1 MVGSL
6 QFTVYLSVLNTN
18 FPGNANQVFKKLM
31 EIMQF
36 DFIPDFIMAPFYEL
50 ASSKTNDADISQ
62 LFN

>member
-1 MVGSL
+1 
-6 QFTVYLSVLNTN
+6 
-18 FPGNANQVFKKLM
+18 
-31 EIMQF
+31 MQF